1 MAIKERKS
9 FIVPPTE
16 VKNYDIVTL
25 TKQDIYD
32 LEDCLEVMESIV
44 QDLQQV
50 NLKKSELSTV
60 KST

>member
-1 MAIKERKS
+1 MAIKAKKS
-9 FIVPPTE
+9 FIVPPTQ
-16 VKNYDIVTL
+16 VKNYDIVSH

-32 LEDCLEVMESIV
+32 LEDCLEVLEAIV

-60 KST
+60 KPT